1 MDVLPAAHK
10 SVTSANRAPISIR
23 AAEPTDAAAISAL
36 IGSYGVFEGT
46 LQTPHAAVASRVER
60 FSKIDPNGLSLVAV
74 TQDSA
79 NTELVVGQAGLFM
92 AHTSLRRLHV
102 RGLGMAV
109 AKDWQG
115 RGVGSQ
121 LLGAV
126 TDWADNWAHVLR
138 LELTV
143 FADNTRAIG
152 VYQRH
157 GFVKEGHMTGHALRD
172 GMYVDAWAMARLHPK
187 PPVLPVR

>member
-1 MDVLPAAHK
+1 MERLP
-10 SVTSANRAPISIR
+10 VTQTSPNAVHIR
-23 AAEPTDAAAISAL
+23 AAEPTDAAAVSAL
-36 IGSYGVFEGT
+36 IGSHGVFEGT
-46 LQTPHAAVASRVER
+46 LQTPYAAVASRVER
-60 FSKIDPNGLSLVAV
+60 FSKIDPYGLSLVAV
-74 TQDSA
+74 TQGSA
-79 NTELVVGQAGLFM
+79 DTELIVGQAGLFM
-92 AHTSLRRLHV
+92 VHTSLRRLHV
-102 RGLGMAV
+102 RGLGVAV

-121 LLGAV
+121 LLKSV

-138 LELTV
+138 IELTV

-152 VYQRH
+152 LYQRH

-172 GMYVDAWAMARLHPK
+172 GAYVDAWAMARLHPK

>member
-1 MDVLPAAHK
+1 MERLPITQTNPNT
-10 SVTSANRAPISIR
+10 VRIR

-36 IGSYGVFEGT
+36 IGDHGVFEGT
-46 LQTPHAAVASRVER
+46 LQTPYAAVASRVER
-60 FSKIDPNGLSLVAV
+60 FSKIDPYGVSLVAV
-74 TQDSA
+74 ARDTNHA
-79 NTELVVGQAGLFM
+79 ELIVGQAGLFM
-92 AHTSLRRLHV
+92 VHPSLRRMHV

-121 LLGAV
+121 LLGAI

-143 FADNTRAIG
+143 FADNTRAIAL
-152 VYQRH
+152 YQRH
-157 GFVKEGHMTGHALRD
+157 GFVKEGHMMGHALRD
-172 GMYVDAWAMARLHPK
+172 GAYVDAWAMARLHPK
-187 PPVLPVR
+187 PPVLIAK